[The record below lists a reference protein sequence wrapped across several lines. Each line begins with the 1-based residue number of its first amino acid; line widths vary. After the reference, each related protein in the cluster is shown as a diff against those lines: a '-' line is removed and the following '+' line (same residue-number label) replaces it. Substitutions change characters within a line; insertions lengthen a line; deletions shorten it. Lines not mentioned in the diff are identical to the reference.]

1 MSYLALFIPFIG
13 TTLGALTVYFF
24 KGDKLDTKVE
34 KSLLGFAAGVMIAA
48 CFFSLLL
55 PALEANEGSTS
66 VIPVAMGFLLGIAVL
81 LLFDSILPHLHV
93 HAAKP
98 EGIVGKKRL
107 SKTLMMFIAV
117 AIHNVPEGAAAGI
130 AFLSAQNTGIISD
143 TASLALLVGIAI
155 QNFPEGAIVSLPIKA
170 EGKSRT
176 QAFLYGMASGAIEP
190 VASVLMFLMAGAIE
204 PLMPYALAFASGA
217 MMYVVIEELI
227 PEANRGDHSNIA
239 TVSFALGFVLMMV
252 LDVVLG

>member
-1 MSYLALFIPFIG
+1 MSFLSLFIPFIG

-24 KGDKLDTKVE
+24 KGDKLNTKVE
-34 KSLLGFAAGVMIAA
+34 KCLLGFASGVMIAA

-55 PALEANEGSTS
+55 PALEVNTGPTS
-66 VIPVAMGFLLGIAVL
+66 VIPVVIGFLLGIGVL
-81 LLFDSILPHLHV
+81 LVFDSILPHLHV
-93 HAAKP
+93 HAIAP

-107 SKTLMMFIAV
+107 SKTLLMFIAV
-117 AIHNVPEGAAAGI
+117 TIHNVPEGAAAGI
-130 AFLSAQNTGIISD
+130 AFISAKNTGIISD

-170 EGKSRT
+170 EGKSRI
-176 QAFLYGMASGAIEP
+176 QAFLYGLASGAIEP
-190 VASVLMFLMAGAIE
+190 IASILMFLIAGIIE

-217 MMYVVIEELI
+217 MIYVVIEELI

-239 TVSFALGFVLMMV
+239 TVFFALGFVVMMV

>member
-1 MSYLALFIPFIG
+1 MSFLKLLIPFIG

-24 KGDKLDTKVE
+24 KGDKLDAKVE
-34 KSLLGFAAGVMIAA
+34 KFLLGSASGVMIAA

-55 PALEANEGSTS
+55 PALEAGEGPTS
-66 VIPVAMGFLLGIAVL
+66 VIPVAVGFLLGIGVL
-81 LLFDSILPHLHV
+81 LLFDSLLPHLHV
-93 HAAKP
+93 HASEP

-107 SKTLMMFIAV
+107 SKTVMMFLAV
-117 AIHNVPEGAAAGI
+117 TLHNVPEGAAAGI
-130 AFLSAQNTGIISD
+130 AFISSQNAGIISD

-155 QNFPEGAIVSLPIKA
+155 QNFPEGVIVSLPIKA

-176 QAFLYGMASGAIEP
+176 QAFLYGVASGAIEP
-190 VASVLMFLMAGAIE
+190 LASGLMFLIAGAIE

-217 MMYVVIEELI
+217 MIYVVIEELI
-227 PEANRGDHSNIA
+227 PEANQGDHSNIA
-239 TVSFALGFVLMMV
+239 TVSFAIGFVVMMV